1 MTAARQARLEG
12 ASEWVPPAQMKAE
25 EGPKGRRMKRVA
37 ALATVLV
44 CGLATAC
51 GVGGDEGG
59 TGARAINWYVFNE
72 PGGAFDK
79 AVADCNKEADGR
91 YKINYVKLPTDA
103 NQQRELIVRR
113 LAAEDSTLDLI
124 GMDVIWTAEL
134 AEAGWILP
142 WTGER
147 RRVAVEDKLEGPLKT
162 VEYNGKIYGI
172 PLNSNTQ
179 LLWYRK
185 DRVDA
190 PPDDFTWDEMIED
203 ASQNSKAIEV
213 QGAQYEGLTVWIN
226 SLVAGAG
233 GQIVDQNGNV
243 KVDES
248 ATRAAEIESK
258 LGQSP
263 AAPPGMSTN
272 REDQA
277 RIGFEEDRSDY
288 QVNYTFIYPSAAAV
302 SEDFQKNIGWARY
315 PRTEKDQESKPPLGG
330 INLGVSKW
338 SKNPDL
344 AFDAAEC
351 LANDQHQIDAAVLGG
366 LPPTTESLYENEEVV
381 KAFPFADLLRE
392 SIDAA
397 APRPVTPAYSDISL
411 AIQKT
416 FHPPD
421 GIQAEGIEDKLRDR
435 LEKSGEG
442 KIF

>member
-1 MTAARQARLEG
+1 
-12 ASEWVPPAQMKAE
+12 MKW
-25 EGPKGRRMKRVA
+25 VA
-37 ALATVLV
+37 ALAAVLS
-44 CGLATAC
+44 CCFATAC
-51 GVGGDEGG
+51 GVSSGEGSS
-59 TGARAINWYVFNE
+59 GARAINWYVFNE

-79 AVADCNKEADGR
+79 AVADCNKEAGGK
-91 YKINYVKLPTDA
+91 YQINYIKLPTDA

-113 LAAEDSTLDLI
+113 LAAEDDTLDLI

-147 RRVAVEDKLEGPLKT
+147 RRVAEEGKLEGPLKT
-162 VEYNGKIYGI
+162 VEYNGQIYGI
-172 PLNSNTQ
+172 PFTSNTQ

-185 DRVDA
+185 DKVD
-190 PPDDFTWDEMIED
+190 PPPADFTWDEMIDD
-203 ASQNSKAIEV
+203 ASKKGTAIEV
-213 QGAQYEGLTVWIN
+213 QAAQYEGLTVWIN
-226 SLVAGAG
+226 SLIAGAG

-243 KVDES
+243 KVNDS
-248 ATRAAEIESK
+248 AKKAAEIESK
-258 LGQSP
+258 LANSP

-277 RIGFEEDRSDY
+277 RLGFESGRSDY
-288 QVNYTFIYPSAAAV
+288 QLNYTFIYPSAAEV
-302 SEDFQKNIGWARY
+302 SPAFQKNIGWARY
-315 PRTEKDQESKPPLGG
+315 PRTEKSMESRPPLGG
-330 INLGVSKW
+330 INIGVSRY

-351 LANDQHQIDAAVLGG
+351 LASEQHQVDAAELGG
-366 LPPTTESLYENEEVV
+366 LPPTTESVYKNKKVV
-381 KAFPFADLLRE
+381 KAFPFADLLRT

-416 FHPPD
+416 FHPPEAID
-421 GIQAEGIEDKLRDR
+421 PDNIVSQLRNRIEKA
-435 LEKSGEG
+435 GEG